1 MKKRILYYD
10 NVRYMAAMIVF
21 TGHFIRRFTPTTFR
35 FWSHGPS
42 HYFLQ
47 GINGKFGV
55 IVFCVVLGYF
65 ATKSGRKKGSLVKY
79 TLNRYIQF
87 ALMGIFVNTLYLIVN
102 LFNVFPNKSITVVQV
117 IQSSLL
123 LSDDIFP
130 AFWCM
135 KLFLLGGAIC
145 YANKKYEISTAICLM
160 EILGFLLIG
169 KYLYYDGIWIAF
181 ILMGSLMDE
190 INENPY
196 VRKLLENRYAQLC
209 MLLAIFCLFKRPMC
223 QKTFLIQAV
232 CTVAIFLILRN
243 NDRLARRCS
252 NRNLAKVSGSYM
264 GFYLVHLLSYN
275 VVCMLLYGY
284 QESLDGMRLVIVYI
298 VSLAVCVIAGYFVNK
313 LLNRGSSKISSKVF
327 QVLKME

>member
-10 NVRYMAAMIVF
+10 NVRYLAAILVF
-21 TGHFIRRFTPTTFR
+21 TWHFISRFTRTTLR
-35 FWSHGPS
+35 YWSHGPS

-65 ATKSGRKKGSLVKY
+65 AAKSGRKKGSLAKY

-87 ALMGIFVNTLYLIVN
+87 ALMGVFVNTLYLTVD
-102 LFNVFPNKSITVVQV
+102 LFNVFPNKSIAVAQV
-117 IQSSLL
+117 IQSGLL

-135 KLFLLGGAIC
+135 KLFLLGGIIC
-145 YANKKYEISTAICLM
+145 YANKKYEVSTAICLM

-169 KYLYYDGIWIAF
+169 KYLYYDGTWIAF

-190 INENPY
+190 INENPH
-196 VRKLLENRYAQLC
+196 VRKLLQKRYAQLC
-209 MLLAIFCLFKRPMC
+209 ILLAIFCLFKRPMC
-223 QKTFLIQAV
+223 QKTFFIQAV
-232 CTVAIFLILRN
+232 CAVAIFLILRN
-243 NDRLARRCS
+243 NETLTRWCS
-252 NRNLAKVSGSYM
+252 NRNLAKVGGSYM
-264 GFYLVHLLSYN
+264 GFYLVHLVSYN

-284 QESLDGMRLVIVYI
+284 RESLDGMRLIIVYV
-298 VSLAVCVIAGYFVNK
+298 VSLVVCVVAGYAVNE
-313 LLNRGSSKISSKVF
+313 LLNKGSSKISAKVF
-327 QVLKME
+327 QMLKME

>member
-10 NVRYMAAMIVF
+10 NIRYFAAIVVF
-21 TGHFIRRFTPTTFR
+21 TWHFISRFTRKTFWY
-35 FWSHGPS
+35 WSHGPS
-42 HYFLQ
+42 HYILQ

-65 ATKSGRKKGSLVKY
+65 AAKSGRKKGSLAKY

-87 ALMGIFVNTLYLIVN
+87 VLMGAFVNTLYLTVD
-102 LFNVFPNKSITVVQV
+102 FFDVFPNKSITVAQV
-117 IQSSLL
+117 IRSSLL

-135 KLFLLGGAIC
+135 KLFLLGGVIC
-145 YANKKYEISTAICLM
+145 YANRKYEVSTAVCLV
-160 EILGFLLIG
+160 EIFGFLLIG

-190 INENPY
+190 INENSY
-196 VRKLLENRYAQLC
+196 VRKFLQNRCARLC
-209 MLLAIFCLFKRPMC
+209 ILLAIFCLFKRPMC

-232 CTVAIFLILRN
+232 CTVVFFLILRN
-243 NDRLARRCS
+243 NDALASWCS
-252 NRNLAKVSGSYM
+252 NRSLAKVGGSYM
-264 GFYLVHLLSYN
+264 GFYLVHLVSYN

-284 QESLDGMRLVIVYI
+284 QESLGGMRLVIVYI
-298 VSLAVCVIAGYFVNK
+298 VSLAVCVAAGYFVNE
-313 LLNRGSSKISSKVF
+313 LLNRGSSKISAKVF
-327 QVLKME
+327 QALKME